1 MDYAPILIP
10 TLCRAEHF
18 KRCIESLKKNSWA
31 KYTNVYVALDY
42 PAKESHW
49 EGYNK
54 ICEYLDNNNF
64 KEFNNFFVIKRN
76 ENYGAANNMDELMKV
91 VLDKYDFFIRS
102 DDDAEFSPNFL
113 EYINKVLWYYNDDPK
128 IIGVT
133 GYSYPVEWSVAENCN
148 TFKMNFIC
156 PMWGTAFYTKPFRA
170 IESVLE
176 NWYFSNNFSSIVSE
190 AKYKLLTDAR
200 YLEFASKGLEKK
212 KTLLSCASD
221 VAFGTYMTLIDDIYI
236 ICPITSKVRNWGFD
250 GTGVYCQ
257 NVSAIKKGKRITATN
272 YDYSKQPIDESSTF
286 EFKPDESTNC
296 DTNKEILNNFDSHSK
311 KELIIADMK
320 ILLYKLL
327 GAKKYLKLKKLFSI
341 IKKILMLMYICLQF

>member
-10 TLCRAEHF
+10 TLCREEHF

-54 ICEYLDNNNF
+54 ICEYLDNNEF
-64 KEFNNFFVIKRN
+64 KEFSNFFVIKRN
-76 ENYGAANNMDELMKV
+76 ENYGSAKNMDELMKV
-91 VLDKYDFFIRS
+91 VLKKYDFFIRS
-102 DDDAEFSPNFL
+102 DDDAEFSPNFF
-113 EYINKVLWYYNDDPK
+113 EYINKVLWHYYDDPE

-133 GYSYPVEWSVAENCN
+133 GYSYPVKWSVTGNCN

-156 PMWGTAFYTKPFRA
+156 PMWGTAFYTKKFKL
-170 IESVLE
+170 IEKDLE

-190 AKYKLLTDAR
+190 EKYKLLTDAR

-212 KTLLSCASD
+212 KTLLSWASD
-221 VAFGTYMTLIDDIYI
+221 VAVGTYISLKGNLYV
-236 ICPITSKVRNWGFD
+236 ICPTVSKVKNWGFD

-257 NVSAIKKGKRITATN
+257 NVSEIKKGKRITATN
-272 YDYSKQPIDESSTF
+272 YNYSKQLIDESSTF
-286 EFKPDESTNC
+286 EFCPDESTNC
-296 DTNKEILNNFDSHSK
+296 DANKDILNKFDSRSRK
-311 KELIIADMK
+311 SLVIADLK
-320 ILLYKLL
+320 ILIYKCL
-327 GAKKYLKLKKLFSI
+327 GEKKYLRLKNFLVG
-341 IKKILMLMYICLQF
+341 